1 MQLTKQQK
9 AGMAAAALAV
19 GVLGVDRFVLGT
31 GGPASA
37 SAQQA
42 VVVGADAVQAEGPK
56 PKAQAESGPTFAQR
70 LDGFA
75 SARGIDPTRADVGL
89 FGTAAPEV
97 WTASA
102 VIGVGQGGRCELG
115 SGWCVWGRRTGGRS
129 WSRWTAAAG
138 CSGRARGC
146 SGRICPCVRIRGAG
160 TGKCAGVAVCG
171 RVVRVGVCET
181 GW

>member
-102 VIGVGQGGRCELG
+102 VIGVGQGGAL
-115 SGWCVWGRRTGGRS
+115 
-129 WSRWTAAAG
+129 
-138 CSGRARGC
+138 
-146 SGRICPCVRIRGAG
+146 RIGERL
-160 TGKCAGVAVCG
+160 
-171 RVVRVGVCET
+171 VRVGET
-181 GW
+181 YRGAELVSVDRRGGVFREGERVFRADLPLREDPGRGDR